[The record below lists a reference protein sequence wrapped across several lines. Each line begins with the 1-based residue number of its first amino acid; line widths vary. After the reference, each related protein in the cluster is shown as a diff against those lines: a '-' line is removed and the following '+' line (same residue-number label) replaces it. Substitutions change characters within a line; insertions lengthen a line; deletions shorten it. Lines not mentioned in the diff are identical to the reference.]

1 MELNIHILMN
11 ELEHVSGYRGEQDY
25 LDRKLS
31 FYTLYQPGCV
41 LRRDTLYL
49 MESADQALDIPEL
62 ESGTALLFLGGTEPL
77 AGDFPYGCSWICMDG
92 SLTAD
97 ALLSRLEEI
106 FEKYN
111 RWEQGLSAVLSGERS
126 IEALCRLSLPIF
138 NSPVMVHNREYEL
151 MGYAEAGNASF
162 SYSLLQE
169 GTNYLDRNITDE
181 LFFRSDYLT
190 TLEFVTPQYWSN
202 EGEKFISIY
211 SNIFDENGEYWGR
224 IVIDGVNITL
234 TDGHLALLSVFTETV
249 RALAVRHSGS
259 RFNALEAFKN
269 YALEYLRSPSEFDVD
284 KLLMAMRLAGWKRS
298 GPFFCVCMELTET
311 GQELHSAAY
320 ESVLFDHQLHG
331 YLSLEYED
339 RLLLLCNLGLGLE
352 GRDEECRRLAYIV
365 RDNLF
370 KSGISTEF
378 SDFFQFPDY
387 YRQAEAALYSGKE
400 CSST

>member
-1 MELNIHILMN
+1 
-11 ELEHVSGYRGEQDY
+11 
-25 LDRKLS
+25 
-31 FYTLYQPGCV
+31 
-41 LRRDTLYL
+41 
-49 MESADQALDIPEL
+49 
-62 ESGTALLFLGGTEPL
+62 
-77 AGDFPYGCSWICMDG
+77 
-92 SLTAD
+92 
-97 ALLSRLEEI
+97 
-106 FEKYN
+106 
-111 RWEQGLSAVLSGERS
+111 
-126 IEALCRLSLPIF
+126 
-138 NSPVMVHNREYEL
+138 

-284 KLLMAMRLAGWKRS
+284 KLCLLYTSR
-298 GPFFCVCMELTET
+298 CV
-311 GQELHSAAY
+311 
-320 ESVLFDHQLHG
+320 
-331 YLSLEYED
+331 
-339 RLLLLCNLGLGLE
+339 
-352 GRDEECRRLAYIV
+352 
-365 RDNLF
+365 
-370 KSGISTEF
+370 
-378 SDFFQFPDY
+378 
-387 YRQAEAALYSGKE
+387 
-400 CSST
+400 

>member
-62 ESGTALLFLGGTEPL
+62 ESGTALLFLAGTEPL

-284 KLLMAMRLAGWKRS
+284 KLLMAIDRK
-298 GPFFCVCMELTET
+298 
-311 GQELHSAAY
+311 
-320 ESVLFDHQLHG
+320 SV
-331 YLSLEYED
+331 
-339 RLLLLCNLGLGLE
+339 
-352 GRDEECRRLAYIV
+352 V
-365 RDNLF
+365 
-370 KSGISTEF
+370 
-378 SDFFQFPDY
+378 
-387 YRQAEAALYSGKE
+387 
-400 CSST
+400 